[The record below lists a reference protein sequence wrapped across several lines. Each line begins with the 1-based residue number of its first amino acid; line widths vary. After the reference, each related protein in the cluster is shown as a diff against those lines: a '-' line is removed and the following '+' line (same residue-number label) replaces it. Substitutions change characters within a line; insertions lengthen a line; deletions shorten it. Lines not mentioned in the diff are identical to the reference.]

1 MTRSSENELY
11 EYMHSF
17 ILSVMLGSSPLIRL
31 LEVAYID
38 LRFHLAALS
47 NDWRD
52 LVSRVAIWSVA
63 GQLLKFHC
71 SPVDFTGFVHRLS
84 SFTDELSK

>member
-1 MTRSSENELY
+1 MTRSSKNELY

-17 ILSVMLGSSPLIRL
+17 ILSVMLGSSPLIRS
-31 LEVAYID
+31 LEIAYID

-52 LVSRVAIWSVA
+52 LVSRVAISDTCLGQKSGFCLIHLSHVA
-63 GQLLKFHC
+63 TY
-71 SPVDFTGFVHRLS
+71 VYVFTL
-84 SFTDELSK
+84 